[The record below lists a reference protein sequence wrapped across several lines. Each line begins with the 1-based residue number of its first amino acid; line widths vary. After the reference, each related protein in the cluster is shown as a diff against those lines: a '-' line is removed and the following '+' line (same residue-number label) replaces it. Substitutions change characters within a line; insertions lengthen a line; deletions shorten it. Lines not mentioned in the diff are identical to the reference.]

1 MNSVRSNTIQGGRS
15 MKVTIESTGD
25 FNDTVKWLEESSR
38 TIPSNTIRDIG
49 QKGVESLSA
58 NTPVGETGETARGW
72 YSEVEIKGN
81 VAEVSFMNNAHPEA
95 QVNMAKLIEL
105 GHGTGTGGYVPPQPY
120 IKQSM
125 DAVWNDAADK
135 IAKEMMK

>member
-1 MNSVRSNTIQGGRS
+1 

-25 FNDTVKWLEESSR
+25 FNDTIKWLEESSR
-38 TIPSNTIRDIG
+38 KIPSNAIRDIG

-72 YSEVEIKGN
+72 RSVIEVNGN
-81 VAEVSFMNNAHPEA
+81 VAEVSFINDAHPEA
-95 QVNMAKLIEL
+95 DINMAKLIEL
-105 GHGTGTGGYVPPQPY
+105 GHGTGTGGYVLPQPY

-125 DAVWNDAADK
+125 DAVWNDVADR

>member
-1 MNSVRSNTIQGGRS
+1 

-25 FNDTVKWLEESSR
+25 FNDTIKWLEESSR
-38 TIPSNTIRDIG
+38 KIPSNAIRDIG

-72 YSEVEIKGN
+72 RSVIEVNGN
-81 VAEVSFMNNAHPEA
+81 VAEVSFINDAHPEA
-95 QVNMAKLIEL
+95 DINMAKLIEL

-125 DAVWNDAADK
+125 EAVWADCADN
-135 IAKEMMK
+135 IAREMMK